1 MTSERNTDIE
11 IRLLIEAIYLKYS
24 YDFRNYSGAS
34 IKRRI
39 LHALRQFDC
48 LTVSALQERVLHDPG
63 MFMQL
68 LQYLT
73 IPVSEMFRDPDH
85 FLAVRN
91 EVVPLL
97 RTWPSIKVWI
107 AGCSTGEEVYSMA
120 ILLREEGL
128 LERTIIYATDINPHS
143 LDRAKQGIYSMQSM
157 REYEENYRLAGGRR
171 DFAEYYTAAY
181 GNAIMDSSLRDNV
194 TFADH
199 SLATDSVFSETQ
211 LVSCRN
217 VLIYFN
223 KDLQDRALGL
233 FHESLCHRGF
243 LVLGSKESVD
253 FRPTAIVSSRWS
265 SPNGS
270 SVNHERCTCSG
281 DRRLGRWRGGIVP
294 GARHVAIG
302 VRHTGALRAAPAGR
316 PPQPTGWRAAA
327 AAASA
332 GVRGT

>member
-1 MTSERNTDIE
+1 
-11 IRLLIEAIYLKYS
+11 
-24 YDFRNYSGAS
+24 
-34 IKRRI
+34 
-39 LHALRQFDC
+39 
-48 LTVSALQERVLHDPG
+48 VSALQERVLHDPG

-68 LQYLT
+68 LQFLT
-73 IPVSEMFRDPDH
+73 IPVSEMFRDPGH
-85 FLAVRN
+85 FLALRE

-97 RTWPSIKVWI
+97 RTWPSIKIWI

-128 LERTIIYATDINPHS
+128 LERTILYATDINPHS
-143 LDRAKQGIYSMQSM
+143 LEKAKQGIYSMQSM
-157 REYEENYRLAGGRR
+157 HGYEENYRKAGGRR
-171 DFAEYYTAAY
+171 DFNEYYTAAY

-243 LVLGSKESVD
+243 LLLGSKESVD
-253 FRPTAIVSSRWS
+253 FSAYSDRFEALVKP
-265 SPNGS
+265 
-270 SVNHERCTCSG
+270 ERIFRKS
-281 DRRLGRWRGGIVP
+281 
-294 GARHVAIG
+294 
-302 VRHTGALRAAPAGR
+302 
-316 PPQPTGWRAAA
+316 
-327 AAASA
+327 
-332 GVRGT
+332 